1 MAGYAEYERIDDP
14 NGHDSSRLV
23 TVTRSRLRFG
33 LLPVLVGILAGF
45 GGISFSVPG
54 GHASFAQLA
63 ADRSLAAQES
73 EEARWLAVRYAT
85 EAEYHFLEAIRNEER
100 AIKIDPMKDITGMS
114 RNRVL
119 SEANAHWS
127 RVFDLRTRAQ
137 LSRIEASQRATR

>member
-1 MAGYAEYERIDDP
+1 MIPA
-14 NGHDSSRLV
+14 
-23 TVTRSRLRFG
+23 RLRIG
-33 LLPVLVGILAGF
+33 LLPTLVGILVGF
-45 GGISFSVPG
+45 GEPGFSVPG

-63 ADRSLAAQES
+63 ADRSLTAQES

-100 AIKIDPMKDITGMS
+100 AIRIDPMKDITGMS
-114 RNRVL
+114 RNRVI

-137 LSRIEASQRATR
+137 LSRIEASQRAAR